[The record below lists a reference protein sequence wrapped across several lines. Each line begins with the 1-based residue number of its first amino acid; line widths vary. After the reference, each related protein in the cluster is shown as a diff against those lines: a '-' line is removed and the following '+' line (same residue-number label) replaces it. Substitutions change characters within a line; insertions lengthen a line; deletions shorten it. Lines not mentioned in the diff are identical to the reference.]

1 MVHDAGV
8 AAPTDGLE
16 IRAFA
21 DREAWREWLAA
32 EHARV
37 PGIWIRFPRGGRGE
51 SSLTHRE
58 ALEDAI
64 AFGWI
69 DGQRRRLDDRHWL
82 QRFTPRTVRSRWSVI
97 NRRTAL
103 ALIERG
109 AMQPAGLR
117 EVERAQADGR
127 WDAAYEGQARMAVP
141 DDLAAALA
149 ARPEARAR
157 FDGLDSRNRYAI
169 LYRVQDAKR
178 PETRARRIAGFVD
191 MLERGD
197 TIYP

>member
-1 MVHDAGV
+1 MPGV
-8 AAPTDGLE
+8 TTPTDGLE

-21 DREAWREWLAA
+21 DREAWRAWLAA
-32 EHARV
+32 EHRRA
-37 PGIWIRFPRGGRGE
+37 PGVWIRFPRGGRGDA
-51 SSLTHRE
+51 SVTHAE

-69 DGQRRRLDDRHWL
+69 DGQRRRLDDHHWL
-82 QRFTPRTVRSRWSVI
+82 QRFTPRTARSRWSAI

-103 ALIERG
+103 GLIERG

-117 EVERAQADGR
+117 EVERARADGR

-149 ARPEARAR
+149 ARPGLRAR
-157 FDGLDSRNRYAI
+157 FDALDSRNRYSI

-178 PETRARRIAGFVD
+178 PATRARRIAGFVD

-197 TIYP
+197 TIHP